1 VVSSCVEQRSPK
13 PIERPSTP
21 VEPVPPEATS
31 PAASIVQ
38 AGYATFYARRF
49 SGRRTANGERYDPS
63 QLTAAHRT
71 IPFGTL
77 IDVRRADGDG
87 RHVVVRINDR
97 GPYVSNRIIDLSRR
111 AAGARHRA
119 TARPGWSCGCSRIF
133 PFERSARAMLRMP
146 RMQVMGGS
154 PPPAP
159 RRAGKVAICARRT
172 MQSTTAAPRSGNL
185 IGDGRARSRSPSRAT
200 WSPKGRC
207 FRRVVLFLDR
217 AK

>member
-1 VVSSCVEQRSPK
+1 VRFWQDINTAVAVGVFVVSSCVEQRSPK

-49 SGRRTANGERYDPS
+49 SGRRTANGEKYDPS

-111 AAGARHRA
+111 AAEELGIVHDGKAWVELRLFTDLPFRAVSTSDATDAADAR
-119 TARPGWSCGCSRIF
+119 
-133 PFERSARAMLRMP
+133 
-146 RMQVMGGS
+146 
-154 PPPAP
+154 
-159 RRAGKVAICARRT
+159 
-172 MQSTTAAPRSGNL
+172 
-185 IGDGRARSRSPSRAT
+185 
-200 WSPKGRC
+200 
-207 FRRVVLFLDR
+207 
-217 AK
+217 